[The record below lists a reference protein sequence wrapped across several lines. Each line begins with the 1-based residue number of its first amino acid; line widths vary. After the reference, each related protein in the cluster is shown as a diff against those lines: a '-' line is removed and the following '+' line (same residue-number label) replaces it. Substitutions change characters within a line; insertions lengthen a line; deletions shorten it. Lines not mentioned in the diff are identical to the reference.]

1 MIRIVTRLA
10 VAPKNRGAVA
20 ANAPTLIAFF
30 EKHGLKSE
38 GAFEN
43 FHACEIVHVWS
54 APSIAAY
61 EEATAK
67 LRNDPDFRAFA
78 AQAAPLLE
86 TETKEYWRSIC
97 SIRTGPSG

>member
-1 MIRIVTRLA
+1 MIRIVTRL
-10 VAPKNRGAVA
+10 VCAPKNRGAVA
-20 ANAPTLIAFF
+20 ANGPRLVAFF

-38 GAFEN
+38 GVFEN

-67 LRNDPDFRAFA
+67 LRGDAEFRTFA
-78 AQAAPLLE
+78 ADAAPLIE
-86 TETKEYWRSIC
+86 SEIKEYWRAL
-97 SIRTGPSG
+97 

>member
-10 VAPKNRGAVA
+10 CAPRNRGAVA
-20 ANAPTLIAFF
+20 ANGPKLIAFF

-38 GAFEN
+38 GVFEN

-67 LRNDPDFRAFA
+67 LRSDPEFRAFA
-78 AQAAPLLE
+78 GEAAQLIE
-86 TETKEYWRSIC
+86 TETKEYWRGLPDG
-97 SIRTGPSG
+97 R